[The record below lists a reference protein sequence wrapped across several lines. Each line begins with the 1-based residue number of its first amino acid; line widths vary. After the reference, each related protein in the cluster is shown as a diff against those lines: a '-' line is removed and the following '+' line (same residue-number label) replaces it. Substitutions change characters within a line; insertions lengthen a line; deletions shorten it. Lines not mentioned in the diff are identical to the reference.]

1 MKIKKFLIVF
11 LICIFN
17 FSKFPQALQPPV
29 SNTLKQGIYK
39 ISDEH
44 EGHYRTLKL
53 ITPNKPVTVTI
64 LDSNGAQIFF
74 IRLSDVKSIFQFGP
88 IKKGETVIIAG
99 DGEISISH

>member
-1 MKIKKFLIVF
+1 MKIKKFLIVLLTCTF
-11 LICIFN
+11 AFC
-17 FSKFPQALQPPV
+17 KFPQALQPPV

-44 EGHYRTLKL
+44 EGHYRIVKL
-53 ITPNKPVTVTI
+53 VTPNKPMTMTI

-74 IRLSDVKSIFQFGP
+74 IRLSDVKDILKFGP

-99 DGEISISH
+99 DGEISIAH